1 MADIETQ
8 GTAAVERLIA
18 RTDYLV
24 SHINEKDKEPSW
36 DGFIYAYKHSG
47 DNHEKK
53 DLAGRA
59 PVQIKGHKCDEIDN
73 EPKSFSVDVSDLKNY
88 LQDGGVIF
96 FVVFIT
102 DKDEFVYYDCLLPYD
117 LKKILKKHGEQKT
130 FSIHLREF
138 PTGKKEITDLVLN
151 FIRDC
156 NKQKAAINAEPV
168 TIDDLAKNGEL
179 NTVSF
184 GFTTVDQE
192 RYKLAETP
200 MNYFFDHDMYLYAD
214 LKHGI
219 SLPVEHFEGIT
230 VVEKEIRKTV
240 SVKGKEF
247 YSSYRITY
255 RKVSTEIWFGNS
267 LQMIPNE
274 QNKSCKINFKAKG
287 KLSERIADVSFI
299 LSALR
304 AGGVELNG
312 AFLPIFNCSED
323 ELASFDLPGKEEYLT
338 YLRQCQSVFDELHV
352 KKDLDCDAMKQAD
365 IFNLQRL
372 VSAIAEKNLVP
383 LKDTGQPIGRYRVG
397 NIEILVMALKDKDSG
412 LFRLYDLFKAP
423 VEVRSVDNDKK
434 EHPSTACVY
443 LKKDDLLHFDNI
455 DCNTILSLVT
465 KVPLSSCYESQL
477 ILFMLE
483 VLKAYDELKLP
494 AHPFLKLAAEINDFI
509 IGHSAEGYKD
519 INVLNRLQIKKRSQ
533 ELELDDIR
541 QLYKIVAKAE
551 KKGEEN
557 ILTGAYIL
565 LGYQEEALSHFKR
578 MTEEEQKAFREYPI
592 CRFANW
598 EKAETNETAKQ

>member
-59 PVQIKGHKCDEIDN
+59 PVQVKGHKCDDIDN

-88 LQDGGVIF
+88 LKDGGVIF

-274 QNKSCKINFKAKG
+274 
-287 KLSERIADVSFI
+287 
-299 LSALR
+299 
-304 AGGVELNG
+304 
-312 AFLPIFNCSED
+312 
-323 ELASFDLPGKEEYLT
+323 
-338 YLRQCQSVFDELHV
+338 
-352 KKDLDCDAMKQAD
+352 
-365 IFNLQRL
+365 
-372 VSAIAEKNLVP
+372 
-383 LKDTGQPIGRYRVG
+383 
-397 NIEILVMALKDKDSG
+397 
-412 LFRLYDLFKAP
+412 
-423 VEVRSVDNDKK
+423 
-434 EHPSTACVY
+434 
-443 LKKDDLLHFDNI
+443 
-455 DCNTILSLVT
+455 
-465 KVPLSSCYESQL
+465 
-477 ILFMLE
+477 
-483 VLKAYDELKLP
+483 
-494 AHPFLKLAAEINDFI
+494 
-509 IGHSAEGYKD
+509 
-519 INVLNRLQIKKRSQ
+519 
-533 ELELDDIR
+533 
-541 QLYKIVAKAE
+541 
-551 KKGEEN
+551 
-557 ILTGAYIL
+557 
-565 LGYQEEALSHFKR
+565 
-578 MTEEEQKAFREYPI
+578 
-592 CRFANW
+592 
-598 EKAETNETAKQ
+598 